1 MYDIRDVKNGHHDD
15 DNNDN
20 NFVNGISYGVGK
32 VGSRIGREKREKE
45 GELKQ
50 ASSSFLTYLICLK
63 VKFMIPVLKKIF
75 NRVQWG
81 SFAQGEVVFI
91 SFLFLRSSSS

>member
-15 DNNDN
+15 DDNDN

-63 VKFMIPVLKKIF
+63 VKFMIPVLKKYLIGCSGVHLH
-75 NRVQWG
+75 RAR
-81 SFAQGEVVFI
+81 SCL
-91 SFLFLRSSSS
+91 FLFCF